1 MTLVVPAGHGCMDVQ
16 TNISHVGTVVVAVA
30 DQHRALRF
38 YTDVLGCR
46 TVNDF
51 TYETGERWLEVQ
63 PAGGG
68 SNLCLVLAR
77 PERPSGVET
86 GIVLLST
93 DLAGDLAALLAA
105 GVDCDAEPLPEGSVV
120 WWSGAP
126 LAGRPPQ
133 FRLRDPDGNS
143 LLVVAAS

>member
-1 MTLVVPAGHGCMDVQ
+1 MSVGSRDSLYWMDLH
-16 TNISHVGTVVVAVA
+16 TSIRTVGTVVVAVT
-30 DQHRALRF
+30 DQERALGF
-38 YTDVLGCR
+38 YTEVLGFS

-51 TYETGERWLEVQ
+51 RYETGERWLEVQ

-68 SNLCLVLAR
+68 SNLCLVRAR
-77 PERPSGVET
+77 PERPAGVET
-86 GIVLLST
+86 GVVLLSS
-93 DLAGDLAALLAA
+93 DLGGDLASLRAA
-105 GVDCDAEPLPEGSVV
+105 GVDCDAEPLREGEMV

-143 LLVVAAS
+143 LLVVAAT